1 MNDLSI
7 ISFLMAF
14 SLHGGYQ
21 KDIAL
26 STMLREFYVFFH
38 LQQHLGKNT
47 VKSGMNGKVKAG
59 DFATGSVFGHII
71 RLAVPLTIAQLVH
84 MLYSVVDRIY
94 IGHLSA
100 ASSSALT
107 GLGLTF
113 PVISLIEAF
122 TSLYG
127 LGGAPLASISRG
139 ARKDDEAEKIMGIT
153 FSMLLLTA
161 AGVFL
166 LANLFMRP
174 MLFLFGASEATYP
187 YASSYLR
194 IYLLGTPFVMT
205 GTGMN
210 NFISSQGFGRTG
222 MITVSAG
229 MLLNLVLDPIF
240 IFGLGL
246 GIQGAAIASV
256 ISQLVSAVLVIRFL
270 TGDKTYLRIKR
281 STMRIEWKYLKKI
294 LSLGLAGFVMKA
306 TNGAV
311 QMTCSSTLQI
321 FGGDVYVG
329 LMTVFNSVREMVSL
343 PSSGLSDAGK
353 PVIGYNYGAK
363 KYDRISKA
371 IFCITVPAIIY
382 MLLIWLLLFLFPERF
397 IGIFTS
403 DPDFL
408 TLGPEMMHIYFFGFF
423 FMVFQTCGQ
432 TVFTGMGR
440 ARHAVFFSL
449 FRKIVIVV
457 PLTILLPRLGLG
469 IKGVFIAEPIS
480 NLIGGGACYITMLI
494 STRRLFRKEQQ
505 SLQSQ
510 P

>member
-1 MNDLSI
+1 
-7 ISFLMAF
+7 MA
-14 SLHGGYQ
+14 S
-21 KDIAL
+21 KA
-26 STMLREFYVFFH
+26 
-38 LQQHLGKNT
+38 
-47 VKSGMNGKVKAG
+47 KAG
-59 DFATGSVFGHII
+59 DFASGSIFRHII

-100 ASSSALT
+100 TSSAALT

-113 PVISLIEAF
+113 PVISVIEAF

-127 LGGAPLASISRG
+127 LGGSPLASIARG
-139 ARKDDEAEKIMGIT
+139 AKKDDEAERIMGIT
-153 FSMLLLTA
+153 FTMLLVTA
-161 AGVFL
+161 AFVFA
-166 LANLFMRP
+166 LANIFMRP
-174 MLFLFGASEATYP
+174 MLYLFGASDVTYP

-194 IYLLGTPFVMT
+194 IYLIGTPFVMA

-210 NFISSQGFGRTG
+210 NFISAQGFGRTG
-222 MITVSAG
+222 MVTVSAG
-229 MLLNLVLDPIF
+229 MLLNIILDPVF
-240 IFGLGL
+240 IFVLGL

-256 ISQLVSAVLVIRFL
+256 ISQFVSAVLVIAFL
-270 TGDKTYLRIKR
+270 TSKKSYLRIKA
-281 STMRIEWKYLKKI
+281 STMRVEWKYLRKI

-311 QMTCSSTLQI
+311 QMACSSTLQI

-343 PSSGLSDAGK
+343 PAQGLTDAGK
-353 PVIGYNYGAK
+353 PVIGYNYGARE
-363 KYDRISKA
+363 YGRIKKA
-371 IFCITVPAIIY
+371 IVCITIPAVVY
-382 MLLIWLLLFLFPERF
+382 MLLAWLVLFLFPESF
-397 IGIFTS
+397 IRLFSS

-408 TLGPEMMHIYFFGFF
+408 TLGPPLLHIYFFGFF
-423 FMVFQTCGQ
+423 FMVFQFSGQ

-440 ARHAVFFSL
+440 AKHAVFFSL

-457 PLTILLPRLGLG
+457 PLTLLLPRLGFG

-480 NLIGGGACYITMLI
+480 NVIGGGACYITMLI
-494 STRRLFRKEQQ
+494 STNRLFKREQR